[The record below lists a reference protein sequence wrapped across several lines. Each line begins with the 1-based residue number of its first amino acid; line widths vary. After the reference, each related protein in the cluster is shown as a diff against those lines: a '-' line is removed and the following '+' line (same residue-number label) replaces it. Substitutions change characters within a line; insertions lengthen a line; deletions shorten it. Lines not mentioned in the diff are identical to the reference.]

1 MCRILIDG
9 NLDFFLICLS
19 AEAVFARCLSSLQG
33 ERIEAS
39 KQIPGPSKTKYEG
52 DKKQFVND
60 IKYVSG

>member
-1 MCRILIDG
+1 MKILIL
-9 NLDFFLICLS
+9 NYFKYIYIYIS

-33 ERIEAS
+33 ERIDAS
-39 KQIPGPSKTKYEG
+39 KQIPGPKKTKYEG

>member
-1 MCRILIDG
+1 MKILIL
-9 NLDFFLICLS
+9 NYFKYIYIYIS

-39 KQIPGPSKTKYEG
+39 KQIPGPKKTKYEG